1 MELNEKQKCLYDK
14 LNKVP
19 PDLEGAEVLI
29 NGGDY
34 SGDDISLVGAALMKD
49 YYVDFEASDPDHYSR
64 VEPQAPYVYD
74 VVKLLLEHG
83 LDPNAVY
90 GDTNIMS
97 DLLFVSTPYV
107 AADTLALL
115 LEHGGRTDLVVDGA
129 RIFDDLDFDIVF
141 DAFNQ
146 EIRSSYDST
155 VHCWFVMLGYGARLR
170 DGSLPVDIF
179 DVYDED
185 YLNKNAFDI
194 SLLKDHNNYTFGISN
209 VPGRGES
216 WSLHIFDKRTFYEV
230 ARL

>member
-19 PDLEGAEVLI
+19 PDLEAAEGVI
-29 NGGDY
+29 NGGGY
-34 SGDDISLVGAALMKD
+34 SVDDISMVGAAYMKD
-49 YYVDFEASDPDHYSR
+49 YYVNFEAADPDHYTR

-97 DLLFVSTPYV
+97 DLLYVSTPYV

-115 LEHGGRTDLVVDGA
+115 LEHGGRTDLVVDGVS
-129 RIFDDLDFDIVF
+129 IFDDLDFDIVF

-170 DGSLPVDIF
+170 DGSLPVDVF

-185 YLNKNAFDI
+185 YLNKKEFDI
-194 SLLKDHNNYTFGISN
+194 SLLKDHKNYIFGISN